1 MFDPDRIDD
10 IQVNID
16 PDERQSISILVVG
29 WDTEGKRKREPFNV
43 EDSQDATLINAGVR
57 QAMQRRGLLPT
68 SG

>member
-1 MFDPDRIDD
+1 MFDPNRIDD
-10 IQVNID
+10 IQVSID
-16 PDERQSISILVVG
+16 PDETHTLTILVVG